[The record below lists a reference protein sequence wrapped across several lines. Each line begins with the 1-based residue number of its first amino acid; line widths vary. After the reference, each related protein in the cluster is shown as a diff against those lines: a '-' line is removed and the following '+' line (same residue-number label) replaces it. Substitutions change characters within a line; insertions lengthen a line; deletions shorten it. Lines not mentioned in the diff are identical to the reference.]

1 MKPADVPLNNRASLF
16 KQTEPPLNAGFCRGF
31 VDNVIIN
38 IKSTS
43 EYLKVLKRFVG
54 EYKQPTIRFEATPSD
69 DDNTSFDTV
78 IYDWPAQSVSI
89 SFPVAPAKNV
99 QGAIILSGGKV
110 CR

>member
-1 MKPADVPLNNRASLF
+1 MASVQRDFTSRNRHIVRVNETFA
-16 KQTEPPLNAGFCRGF
+16 EPYVLYNLLSEQSEIIGNAGFCRGF

-69 DDNTSFDTV
+69 DDTTSLT
-78 IYDWPAQSVSI
+78 Q
-89 SFPVAPAKNV
+89 
-99 QGAIILSGGKV
+99 
-110 CR
+110 